1 MQNVPQK
8 LLDFAAEEKFRIW
21 VACGFTIK
29 NKKDGMLIVF
39 GLKNSK

>member
-8 LLDFAAEEKFRIW
+8 LLDLAAEEKFRIW
-21 VACGFTIK
+21 VACGFTVK
-29 NKKDGMLIVF
+29 NEKDDMLIVF

>member
-8 LLDFAAEEKFRIW
+8 LLDLAAEEKFRVW
-21 VACGFTIK
+21 VACGFTVENEK
-29 NKKDGMLIVF
+29 HGRLIVF